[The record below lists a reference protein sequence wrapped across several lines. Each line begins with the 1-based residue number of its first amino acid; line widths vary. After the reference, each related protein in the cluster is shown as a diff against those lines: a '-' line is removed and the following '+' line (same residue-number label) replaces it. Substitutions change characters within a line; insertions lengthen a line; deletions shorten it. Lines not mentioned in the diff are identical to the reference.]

1 MKQII
6 FTVYD
11 DIKKEIAGLT
21 RMESDVVFNMDKAN
35 TLLVAEYFDRL
46 VENKKEY
53 AEKIGADFKFFHN
66 TMETSELK
74 NENDF
79 TNVNLYKHYLFAQLA
94 EEYDEVMYVDMDV
107 V

>member
-53 AEKIGADFKFFHN
+53 AEKIGADFKSIICLHSLQKN
-66 TMETSELK
+66 TMK
-74 NENDF
+74 
-79 TNVNLYKHYLFAQLA
+79 
-94 EEYDEVMYVDMDV
+94 
-107 V
+107 